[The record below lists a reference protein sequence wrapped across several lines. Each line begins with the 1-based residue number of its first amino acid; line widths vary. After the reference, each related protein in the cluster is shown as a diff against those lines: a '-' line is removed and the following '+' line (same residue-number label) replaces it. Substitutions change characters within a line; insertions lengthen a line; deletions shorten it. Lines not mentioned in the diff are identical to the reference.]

1 MSTKVLVID
10 DSALMRKKIRAIL
23 EDAGF
28 EVVTARDGQ
37 DGLDRCREEDPDVVT
52 LDINMPVMDGLTCL
66 SHLMTEM
73 PRPVVMVSSLTE
85 KGAVATFEALELGAV
100 DFIPKP
106 DGTVSLHID
115 RIADELVQK
124 VRAAARAKGRIA
136 LRGRTAGRTASP
148 RAATATEPAEAPARR
163 STARPARVARREP
176 AARTEPVSGGGV
188 PKGLVVIGVST
199 GGPSTLERILPKLP
213 ADFPFPVIVAQH
225 MPATFTSVFARRLDG
240 LCDLAVLEVRRSM
253 PIEVGNIYIGKGD
266 ADVVVARRGARRVV
280 TSVPADPQHLWHP
293 SVERLVR
300 SVLEHWRPERVIA
313 VQLTGMGYDGAA
325 AMKELHDRGGK
336 TIAESEDS
344 AVVYGMP
351 RELVELGGA
360 DVVIP
365 ADKVA
370 GQLRTWAR
378 KMAAEFAHAPA

>member
-1 MSTKVLVID
+1 MSTKVLVVD

-66 SHLMTEM
+66 AHLMTEM

-106 DGTVSLHID
+106 DGTVSLHIN
-115 RIADELVQK
+115 RIAEELVEK

-136 LRGRTAGRTASP
+136 LRGRNRGAAGGSEALAP
-148 RAATATEPAEAPARR
+148 RPARPAARKPAVRPARR
-163 STARPARVARREP
+163 ERPVERQA
-176 AARTEPVSGGGV
+176 GGGI

-199 GGPSTLERILPKLP
+199 GGPSTLERILPELP

-240 LCDLAVLEVRRSM
+240 ICQLVVQEVRRAV
-253 PIEVGNIYIGKGD
+253 PIETGNIYIGKGD

-280 TSVPADPQHLWHP
+280 TSVPAHPQYLWHP

-325 AMKELHDRGGK
+325 AMKDLHDRGGK
-336 TIAESEDS
+336 TIAESEES

-378 KMAAEFAHAPA
+378 KMAAELAHAPA